1 MTSEETT
8 EALRK
13 AAKIGLTAAQAAEM
27 VGITANTARRKAKQA
42 GFSFPNAH
50 RLYNQA
56 VRDDQIIAKKKQEAA
71 NAKKKLDAKKAYI
84 KRIEA
89 IKKKAAEIEC
99 PRERREMIYGAA
111 LLAFEK
117 KQADDGKRDKL
128 PCDAPSP
135 EARAKRKRY
144 AGYNWQPLEIDGVKF
159 PSRSSAAE
167 ALGVSRGELSA
178 MISDRATPHRRQKL
192 AHLLNEYRAQL

>member
-56 VRDDQIIAKKKQEAA
+56 VRDDQIIAKKKQEAE
-71 NAKKKLDAKKAYI
+71 KAKKAYI

-99 PRERREMIYGAA
+99 PMERREMIYGAA

>member
-1 MTSEETT
+1 MSSEDTT

-27 VGITANTARRKAKQA
+27 IGITANTARRKAKKA

-50 RLYNQA
+50 RLYNEA
-56 VRDDQIIAKKKQEAA
+56 VRDDQIL
-71 NAKKKLDAKKAYI
+71 AKKKLDAEKARKNYR
-84 KRIEA
+84 KRIED

-144 AGYNWQPLEIDGVKF
+144 AGYNWQPLEIDGVRF
-159 PSRSSAAE
+159 PSRGSAAE

-192 AHLLNEYRAQL
+192 AYLLNEYRKG